1 MVDYLK
7 LPTDQ
12 NPQHR
17 WDNIMNGAKEKKL
30 IAIRYR
36 NKDNGLSVRNV
47 EPYELKDGKLF
58 AYDPEKG
65 SIRAFFTQN
74 IEAAVLTDED
84 FEPRYPIKI
93 LNTTL
98 SDGPL

>member
-1 MVDYLK
+1 MDYLK

-17 WDNIMNGAKEKKL
+17 WDNILKGASDRKL
-30 IAIRYR
+30 IAIRYK
-36 NKDNGLSVRNV
+36 NKDNGLSVRSV
-47 EPYELKDGKLF
+47 EPYEIKDGKLF

-65 SIRAFFTQN
+65 GIRAFFTNN
-74 IEAAVLTDED
+74 IESAVLTDEA

-93 LNTTL
+93 NSSIM
-98 SDGPL
+98 SDGSL